1 MLIASIVFL
10 VIGFALYLGA
20 FAQGPGPSMSDRPLQ
35 AWMFFGATA
44 CMVTGF
50 LLIVAEGAATQRYRV
65 AGRGSRVAAGVRGLG
80 YARLLDVPSTVNERE
95 RCSGAAGPR
104 RG

>member
-1 MLIASIVFL
+1 MFIVAIVLL
-10 VIGFALYLGA
+10 VIGFGLYLGA

-50 LLIVAEGAATQRYRV
+50 LLLVV
-65 AGRGSRVAAGVRGLG
+65 
-80 YARLLDVPSTVNERE
+80 
-95 RCSGAAGPR
+95 
-104 RG
+104 

>member
-1 MLIASIVFL
+1 MLIVGIVFL
-10 VIGFALYLGA
+10 VIGFLLYLGA

-50 LLIVAEGAATQRYRV
+50 LLIVA
-65 AGRGSRVAAGVRGLG
+65 
-80 YARLLDVPSTVNERE
+80 
-95 RCSGAAGPR
+95 
-104 RG
+104 